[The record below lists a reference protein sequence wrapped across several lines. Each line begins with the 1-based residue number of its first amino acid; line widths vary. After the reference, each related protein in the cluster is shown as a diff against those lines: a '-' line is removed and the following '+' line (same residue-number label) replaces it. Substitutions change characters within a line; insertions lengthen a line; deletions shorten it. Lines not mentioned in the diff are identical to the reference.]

1 MTRIERL
8 ELAVQ
13 HLSERVLGE
22 GVRFEE
28 IAEQEAQEQG
38 VPYTPPPAAPDLE
51 PLLEPLLERVAAL
64 EQRPIPVPPEFPAI
78 PPAYDDAPLRAEIE
92 ALRGALAAADRR
104 HVEQER
110 ALQTVIQAADG
121 LLSRLTVIESA
132 MAALA
137 DAAEKKLNAA

>member
-1 MTRIERL
+1 VTRIERL

-38 VPYTPPPAAPDLE
+38 VAYTPPPAAPD
-51 PLLEPLLERVAAL
+51 LEPLLERVAAL

>member
-38 VPYTPPPAAPDLE
+38 VPYTPPPAAPD
-51 PLLEPLLERVAAL
+51 LEPLLERVAAL

-121 LLSRLTVIESA
+121 LLSRLSVIESA

-137 DAAEKKLNAA
+137 DAAEKRLNAA

>member
-28 IAEQEAQEQG
+28 IAEQEAAEQG
-38 VPYTPPPAAPDLE
+38 VAYTPPPAAPDLE
-51 PLLEPLLERVAAL
+51 PLLERVAAL
-64 EQRPIPVPPEFPAI
+64 EQRPDPVPAEFPAI
-78 PPAYDDAPLRAEIE
+78 PPAYDDAALRAEIE
-92 ALRGALAAADRR
+92 ALRAGLAAAERR
-104 HVEQER
+104 HVAQER

>member
-1 MTRIERL
+1 VTRIERL

-38 VPYTPPPAAPDLE
+38 VAYTPPPAAPD
-51 PLLEPLLERVAAL
+51 LEPLLERVAAL

-121 LLSRLTVIESA
+121 LLSRLSVIESA

-137 DAAEKKLNAA
+137 DAAEKRLNAA

>member
-38 VPYTPPPAAPDLE
+38 VAYTPPPAAPD
-51 PLLEPLLERVAAL
+51 LEPLLERVAAL

>member
-1 MTRIERL
+1 VTRIERL

-38 VPYTPPPAAPDLE
+38 VAYTPPPAAPD
-51 PLLEPLLERVAAL
+51 LEPLLERVAAL

-137 DAAEKKLNAA
+137 DAAEKRLNAA

>member
-38 VPYTPPPAAPDLE
+38 VAYTPPPAAPD
-51 PLLEPLLERVAAL
+51 LEPLLERVAAL

-137 DAAEKKLNAA
+137 DAAEKRLNAA

>member
-1 MTRIERL
+1 VTRIERL

-38 VPYTPPPAAPDLE
+38 VAYTPPPAAPD
-51 PLLEPLLERVAAL
+51 LEPLLERVAAL

-121 LLSRLTVIESA
+121 LLSRLSVIESA

>member
-28 IAEQEAQEQG
+28 IAEQEAAEQG
-38 VPYTPPPAAPDLE
+38 VAYTPPPAAPDLE
-51 PLLEPLLERVAAL
+51 PLLERVAAL
-64 EQRPIPVPPEFPAI
+64 EQRPDPVPAEFPAI
-78 PPAYDDAPLRAEIE
+78 PPAYDDELRAEIE
-92 ALRGALAAADRR
+92 ALRAGLAAAERR
-104 HVEQER
+104 HVAQER